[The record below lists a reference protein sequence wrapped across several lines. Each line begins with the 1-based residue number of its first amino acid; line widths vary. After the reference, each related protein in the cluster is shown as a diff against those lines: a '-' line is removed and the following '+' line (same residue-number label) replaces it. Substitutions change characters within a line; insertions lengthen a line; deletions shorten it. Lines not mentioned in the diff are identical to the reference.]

1 MNAIKNTPET
11 KNGIFSPTI
20 ILIKVYSMKTV
31 PAYANKGMF
40 LEGIF
45 RELLNISLTENNLQ
59 LLTVDLRA
67 YLFSQVKL
75 LYYKA

>member
-1 MNAIKNTPET
+1 
-11 KNGIFSPTI
+11 
-20 ILIKVYSMKTV
+20 
-31 PAYANKGMF
+31 MF

-67 YLFSQVKL
+67 YFPSKIIILQSIAQAPMIQTNEVSKL
-75 LYYKA
+75 SILY

>member
-1 MNAIKNTPET
+1 
-11 KNGIFSPTI
+11 
-20 ILIKVYSMKTV
+20 
-31 PAYANKGMF
+31 MF

-67 YLFSQVKL
+67 YLFSPSKIIILQSIAQAPNDLK
-75 LYYKA
+75 

>member
-1 MNAIKNTPET
+1 MQ
-11 KNGIFSPTI
+11 
-20 ILIKVYSMKTV
+20 
-31 PAYANKGMF
+31 NKGMF

-67 YLFSQVKL
+67 YLFSPSKIIILQSIAQAPMIQTNEVSKL
-75 LYYKA
+75 SILY

>member
-1 MNAIKNTPET
+1 
-11 KNGIFSPTI
+11 
-20 ILIKVYSMKTV
+20 
-31 PAYANKGMF
+31 MF

-75 LYYKA
+75 LLTNEGIEVMAVT

>member
-1 MNAIKNTPET
+1 MKIGYARVSTPDQ
-11 KNGIFSPTI
+11 N
-20 ILIKVYSMKTV
+20 
-31 PAYANKGMF
+31 PALQNKGMF

-75 LYYKA
+75 LYCKA

>member
-1 MNAIKNTPET
+1 MQ
-11 KNGIFSPTI
+11 
-20 ILIKVYSMKTV
+20 
-31 PAYANKGMF
+31 NKGMF

-75 LYYKA
+75 LYCKA